1 MMACR
6 VSEYSDGFRESL
18 VPLVAE
24 LRLYLDGEGRT
35 PNQADVQAAEV
46 DLDDHLTSGHRVFVA
61 IDDDHHVLGYMVLR
75 IIDGV
80 TWVESLY
87 IRPSS
92 RRSGIG
98 SRLFDVADDAAR
110 DLGHDTAY
118 VWVHPDNDQMISFLR
133 KRGYD
138 HLNLIEIRRSHSG
151 EEPSQTIGLMNNSFR
166 Y

>member
-1 MMACR
+1 MTCR

-24 LRLYLDGEGRT
+24 LRLHLDGEDRAT
-35 PNQADVQAAEV
+35 SPADVESAGV
-46 DLDDHLTSGHRVFVA
+46 DLDDHLASGHRVFFA
-61 IDDDHHVLGYMVLR
+61 GDDDHHMLGYMVLK

-87 IRPSS
+87 VRPSS
-92 RRSGIG
+92 RRLGTG
-98 SRLFDVADDAAR
+98 SRLFDVADDTAR
-110 DLGHDTAY
+110 TLGHDTAY
-118 VWVHPDNDQMISFLR
+118 VWVHPDNNQMISFLR

-151 EEPSQTIGLMNNSFR
+151 EEPSRTVELMDNSFR